1 MKGLLLD
8 FSEVSVDDIIVAL
21 ALTLLILLGAARL
34 AGRAG
39 AGVGTAHVLLLVE
52 FLSELVGSLLEVLD
66 GRLDGVDI
74 VNKKQT
80 TWYDSEI
87 ERSEKNE
94 IRNGI

>member
-74 VNKKQT
+74 FAFHGLLQLQ
-80 TWYDSEI
+80 
-87 ERSEKNE
+87 
-94 IRNGI
+94 